1 MNFQGQTIDRSQF
14 MAFTALKNE
23 FCFKV
28 QAGGVPVPPLNI
40 CEEVGGGHHKRQ
52 GLRVNV

>member
-1 MNFQGQTIDRSQF
+1 VNFQGQTIDRSQF

-28 QAGGVPVPPLNI
+28 QAGGGPVPPLNI